1 MQWNDRF
8 SWSGETPTNYPG
20 LNPKALQRIT
30 PGVGKLYPDSVTPT
44 RMWER
49 KSDGALDG
57 NSNGNFGL
65 TCSMNG
71 VNPATE
77 KGNFM
82 LPYFAGLW
90 PSSGKLLVGLWLR
103 ETHSMGF
110 SPYLST
116 RGGTSPLVYL
126 SSATSGRLRHQVY
139 SATGTAILDQ
149 YEDPPWAGT
158 QELQYVGML
167 LDMDAR
173 TSQLFSVEYS
183 TKRKFIG
190 PVRTV
195 SGAPNP
201 ASTANVDIF
210 SLQNS
215 NYWTTG
221 NFDEML
227 VAHPGASFDLAKFVD
242 DMALGLWADGQRG
255 TNRTVY
261 EVSETSIKALQQRGL
276 LTGAERVSWTS
287 QPVIQGLPAG
297 GSAHWS
303 SDEGATWSTGA
314 LPAPFTGI
322 LRWEVPLAANQ
333 TFSGIT
339 LTEPVDPPPV
349 LDPIPAQTLEQ
360 GEVVEVPISFSLTG
374 SPVWRVSGSSL
385 VAASII
391 DSKLVISSGFS
402 LGTTQVE
409 VTLVD
414 EIGREATQLVSI
426 TVVARNWEPSEIPNY
441 PHSPVII
448 WDQTS
453 PQRVLF
459 DPTDLKVKKE
469 INGGET
475 VTMQIPAK
483 HKLSSLIR
491 AEYKITVAGEDYIVR
506 RIETRR
512 SGRKVIKEIYAE
524 ALFFDLATKTRIKAL
539 DFKGTTAG
547 DAMAKA
553 LAGTGW
559 RVGAASVDTLRT
571 YSVSDTNPLELLREI
586 QRNHGGDL
594 VFDNKNK
601 TVSLVPQSGRDKGVG
616 FFYGKNLTESRRVE
630 DTTSLI
636 TRIYPVNEDGLTISS
651 LNGGV
656 PYLENFSFTSE
667 VKEASYKFKSGT
679 SALTMLD
686 STRALLAKRATP
698 DYSYE
703 VTVSDLSA
711 RSKSDLDKFD
721 VGDRVLVVDQEV
733 GIQETQRIVAL
744 EYDVLNPTNTQIT
757 LSAKLREL
765 GDSDVEDA
773 GTLTS
778 GGQISTFDLV
788 PYNLLL
794 NGRFDNQLAHWAH
807 FGVDVVSAGGT
818 GDWGAR
824 FTGSGSRWLEQT
836 VAVDNREAYALSFD
850 LDVNG
855 PSGWVPD
862 LKVEAEITYED
873 GTTEV
878 IKLDLS

>member
-8 SWSGETPTNYPG
+8 SWSGETPLTYPG

-30 PGVGKLYPDSVTPT
+30 PGVGKLYPDSVTPSQ
-44 RMWER
+44 MWER

-57 NSNGNFGL
+57 NSNSNFGL

-71 VNPATE
+71 VNPAAE
-77 KGNFM
+77 KGNFT

-103 ETHSMGF
+103 ETHSMAF

-116 RGGTSPLVYL
+116 RGGTSPVVYL
-126 SSATSGRLRHQVY
+126 SSATSGRLRHQVFNAAGAEIFG
-139 SATGTAILDQ
+139 S

-158 QELQYVGML
+158 QEMQYVGQL
-167 LDMDAR
+167 VDFDAK
-173 TSQLFSVEYS
+173 TSQAFSVEYS
-183 TKRKFIG
+183 TKRTFIG
-190 PVRTV
+190 PVRTFT
-195 SGAPNP
+195 GTPNK

-227 VAHPGASFDLAKFVD
+227 VAHPSAGFNLAGFVD

-261 EVSETSIKALQQRGL
+261 EVTETSIKALQQRGL
-276 LTGAERVSWTS
+276 LTGAERVSWES

-297 GSAHWS
+297 GTAHWS

-322 LRWEVPLAANQ
+322 LRWEVPLAANG

-349 LDPIPAQTLEQ
+349 INPIPNQSLEQ
-360 GEVVEVPISFSLTG
+360 GEVIEVPITYSLTG
-374 SPVWRVSGSSL
+374 SPVWRVSSSSL
-385 VAASII
+385 VTASIV
-391 DSKLVISSGFS
+391 DNKLVISSGFS
-402 LGTTQVE
+402 LGSTQVE

-414 EIGREATQLVSI
+414 EIGREASRLVNI
-426 TVVARNWEPSEIPNY
+426 TVTARQWEPSEIPNY

-448 WDQTS
+448 WNQAT

-459 DPTDLKVKKE
+459 DPLDLKVKKV
-469 INGGET
+469 INGEES
-475 VTMQIPAK
+475 VTMQIHAK
-483 HKLSSLIR
+483 HKLSSLIK
-491 AEYKITVAGEDYIVR
+491 AENKITVAGEEYIVR

-512 SGRKVIKEIYAE
+512 SGRKVIKEVYAE
-524 ALFFDLATKTRIKAL
+524 ALFFDLATKTRIKAQE
-539 DFKGTTAG
+539 FKGTTAG

-559 RVGAASVDTLRT
+559 TVRAATVDTLRT
-571 YSVSDTNPLELLREI
+571 YQANDTNPLELLREI

-594 VFDNKNK
+594 VFNNKNK

-636 TRIYPVNEDGLTISS
+636 TRIFPVNEDGLSIAS
-651 LNGGV
+651 LNGGI
-656 PYLENFSFTSE
+656 PYLQDFSFTPD
-667 VKEASYKFKSGT
+667 VKEADYKFKSGT

-686 STRALLAKRATP
+686 STRALLAKRARP

-711 RSKSDLDKFD
+711 RSRSDLDKFD
-721 VGDRVLVVDQEV
+721 VGDRVMVVDKEV
-733 GIQETQRIVAL
+733 GIQESQRIVEL
-744 EYDVLNPTNTQIT
+744 VYDVLNPTNTQIT

-788 PYNLLL
+788 PYNLLF

-807 FGVDVVSAGGT
+807 SGVDVMSGGGT

-824 FTGSGSRWLEQT
+824 FTGSGTRWLEQT

-850 LDVNG
+850 LDVDG

-873 GTTEV
+873 GTSEV